1 MKKIFLSIAVIALSI
16 CSLSAQTLDEIVVNH
31 LKAIGGEA
39 KLKEVKSVEM
49 ENTIKI
55 QGLEMA
61 NLTSIVVNSA
71 VRSESKVMENT
82 LVQAF
87 DGSTAWENTPVMM
100 GGSGKPQLMADEMA
114 GTVINQ
120 ADPFPQL
127 DYVKKETKLE
137 LLDSKNGNFHLRMSP
152 KIGAESELWLSAK
165 TGLVSKLKTFQNG
178 QDIEILFSNYTE
190 IEGINF
196 ALHMEVMGGMVTI
209 DTKSVK
215 LNNIIDASI
224 FKMPTTK

>member
-120 ADPFPQL
+120 ADPFPLL

>member
-1 MKKIFLSIAVIALSI
+1 MKKIFLSVAVIALSI
-16 CSLSAQTLDEIVVNH
+16 CSLSAQTLDQIVVNH

-49 ENTIKI
+49 ENAIKV
-55 QGLEMA
+55 QGLEMV
-61 NLTSIVVNSA
+61 NLTSIVINSA
-71 VRSESKVMENT
+71 VRSESKVMGNT

-87 DGSTAWENTPVMM
+87 DGSTAWENTPIMM

-120 ADPFPQL
+120 ADPFPLL
-127 DYVKKETKLE
+127 DYVKKGTKLE
-137 LLDSKNGNFHLRMSP
+137 LLDSENGNFHLRIAP
-152 KIGAESELWLSAK
+152 KIGAESELWLNAK

-178 QDIEILFSNYTE
+178 QDVEIVFSNYTE

-196 ALHMEVMGGMVTI
+196 ALHMEIMGGMITI
-209 DTKSVK
+209 NTKSVK
-215 LNNIIDASI
+215 LNNTIDASI
-224 FKMPTTK
+224 FKMPIVK